1 MAPRHQPS
9 RLDANQVLQ
18 EAFNDETQRL
28 RVDSEATVVDAEID
42 ITLTAEDDTVSIGDA
57 STGYKLK
64 INPNGSI
71 NVSAQAGAATEA
83 KQDVSNVYLG
93 NVNQGIATTNQSLS
107 SANQELGNVNQN
119 LGTVNNNL
127 ETVNETI
134 GTVNNN
140 LETVNQTI
148 GTMFNPFAPPKDCDS
163 ISVDDTELDID
174 IVYYRKNGLNGIL
187 LKTVK
192 ITYKDATKKDIKFLE
207 LL

>member
-28 RVDSEATVVDAEID
+28 RVDSQATVVDADID

-57 STGYKLK
+57 VTGNKLK

-71 NVSAQAGAATEA
+71 NVAPQAGSATEA
-83 KQDVSNVYLG
+83 KQDASNVYLG
-93 NVNQGIATTNQSLS
+93 NISQYTST
-107 SANQELGNVNQN
+107 ANQELGTVNQN
-119 LGTVNNNL
+119 LGTVNQNL
-127 ETVNETI
+127 GTVTSGLTSVNE
-134 GTVNNN
+134 N
-140 LETVNQTI
+140 LGTVNQTI
-148 GTMFNPFAPPKDCDS
+148 GTIFNPFAPPKDCDS

-174 IVYYRKNGLNGIL
+174 VVYYRKNGLNGII
-187 LKTVK
+187 LKTVR

>member
-28 RVDSEATVVDAEID
+28 RVDSEATVVNADID
-42 ITLTAEDDTVSIGDA
+42 ITLTAEDDTVSIGDP
-57 STGYKLK
+57 STGVKLK

-71 NVSAQAGAATEA
+71 NIAPQTGAATEA

-127 ETVNETI
+127 ETVNE
-134 GTVNNN
+134 
-140 LETVNQTI
+140 TI

>member
-28 RVDSEATVVDAEID
+28 RVDSEATIVNAEMD
-42 ITLTAEDDTVSIGDA
+42 ITLTAEDDTVSIGDP
-57 STGYKLK
+57 STGVKLK

-134 GTVNNN
+134 GT
-140 LETVNQTI
+140 
-148 GTMFNPFAPPKDCDS
+148 MFNPFAPPKDCDS

>member
-28 RVDSEATVVDAEID
+28 RVDSEATVVNAEMD

-119 LGTVNNNL
+119 LGTVTNNL
-127 ETVNETI
+127 DTVNE
-134 GTVNNN
+134 
-140 LETVNQTI
+140 TI

>member
-28 RVDSEATVVDAEID
+28 RVDSEATVVNAEMD

-127 ETVNETI
+127 ETVN
-134 GTVNNN
+134 
-140 LETVNQTI
+140 QTI

>member
-1 MAPRHQPS
+1 MAARHQPS

-18 EAFNDETQRL
+18 EAFDDETQRL
-28 RVDSEATVVDAEID
+28 RVDSEATIVNAEMD

-57 STGYKLK
+57 ATGNKLK

-71 NVSAQAGAATEA
+71 NVAAQAGSATEA

-93 NVNQGIATTNQSLS
+93 NINQG
-107 SANQELGNVNQN
+107 LGTVNQN
-119 LGTVNNNL
+119 LGTVNQELGTVSQNL
-127 ETVNETI
+127 
-134 GTVNNN
+134 GTVNQG
-140 LETVNQTI
+140 LTTVNQTLDTVNESI
-148 GTMFNPFAPPKDCDS
+148 GTIFNPFAPPKDCDS
-163 ISVDDTELDID
+163 ISVDDTDLEID
-174 IVYYRKNGLNGIL
+174 IVYYRKNGLSGTI

>member
-28 RVDSEATVVDAEID
+28 RVDSQATVVDADID
-42 ITLTAEDDTVSIGDA
+42 ITLTAEDDTVAIGDA
-57 STGYKLK
+57 VTGNKLK

-71 NVSAQAGAATEA
+71 NVAPQAGSATEA

-93 NVNQGIATTNQSLS
+93 NISQYTST
-107 SANQELGNVNQN
+107 ANQELGTVNQN
-119 LGTVNNNL
+119 LGTVNQNL
-127 ETVNETI
+127 GTVTSGLTSVNE
-134 GTVNNN
+134 N
-140 LETVNQTI
+140 LGTVNQTI
-148 GTMFNPFAPPKDCDS
+148 GTIFNPFAPPKDCDS

-174 IVYYRKNGLNGIL
+174 VVYYRKNGLNGII
-187 LKTVK
+187 LKTVR

>member
-28 RVDSEATVVDAEID
+28 RVDSQATVVDADID
-42 ITLTAEDDTVSIGDA
+42 ITLTAEDDTVAIGDA
-57 STGYKLK
+57 VTGNKLK

-71 NVSAQAGAATEA
+71 NVAPQAGSATEA

-93 NVNQGIATTNQSLS
+93 NISQYTST
-107 SANQELGNVNQN
+107 ANQELGTVNQN
-119 LGTVNNNL
+119 LGTVNQNL
-127 ETVNETI
+127 GTVTSGLTSVNE
-134 GTVNNN
+134 N
-140 LETVNQTI
+140 LGTVNQTI
-148 GTMFNPFAPPKDCDS
+148 GTIFNPFAPPKDCDS

-174 IVYYRKNGLNGIL
+174 VVYYRKNGLNGII
-187 LKTVK
+187 LKTVR

-207 LL
+207 LLW